1 MKKIYT
7 LFAAL
12 LLFKVNLF
20 AQSGLGEIRG
30 KILDAK
36 TKKPLDYVSVTLK
49 LNGVTKASTL
59 TDDDGNFIIKTL
71 QPGSYDLFAT
81 YIGYLNQTITG
92 VNVTADEIR
101 FVNFSMTKS
110 EEGQTLKEV
119 VVEYKKPLVD
129 PGGVKGETKSSKE
142 IMALGTR
149 SFNAIAGTT
158 LGVDSRG
165 GGTPNFRGARSEGT
179 AYYIDGV
186 RVQAGSINVP
196 QNAIDQIQVITG
208 GTPAQYGDFIGGAI
222 SITTKA
228 PTKNFTRAFEYIT
241 ASPFAGYLDYTHYNQ
256 FQTVISGPLKV
267 INKGRGDQ
275 EKVLIGFLF
284 SGAVTY
290 ARDGRPPAVD
300 LYKVKDEKLAELK
313 ERPLVPGPGGT
324 LFFAGEFLTKNDLE
338 RVRFRQNAQTFSA
351 DINGNFNYQPTNN
364 INIRVGYFGNHS
376 RNRNY
381 SHFHSLMNYENNPL
395 VLNYTGRFYVQFT
408 QTFKKNTE
416 DGANKEEKKSVIS
429 NAFYTARASYEI
441 SYGESMDANFGRD
454 IFRYGHIGRFTTYQ
468 APNFTRVVKGFGERP
483 DSFLLEN
490 GTYIYLTNYFRQT
503 GFRDTAVLFEQG
515 PDNRIRGNYTKNVLD
530 YFGARNITNVNTL
543 RSLNGLI
550 NGDNPNGIY
559 SNMWGNVGQLI
570 AGSYGKSMAET
581 YTAYVMSEFS
591 IAPRSNPKAKHDI
604 QFGMTFEQQ
613 FRRSYS
619 IGGNGLWALMRLY
632 QNRQFSGMDSTSS
645 RLVFDANGVF
655 QDTVFLN
662 RKIVAADQTNFD
674 RNLRRKLIAE
684 GATDALGRPITEQT
698 FLDINSYDPSTFSID
713 MFSAD
718 ELLNNG
724 NSVVSYFGYDHMG
737 NIVRGK
743 PNIDAFLTQRDANGN
758 FARLLPAYQPNY
770 FAAWAQ
776 DKFVFKDL
784 VVRLGVRVER
794 FDANQPVLKDPY
806 SMVPVYT
813 VGEVKSSNNTNFAAL
828 KEQIPS
834 VIGDDYV
841 VYVNREPE
849 LQSSSGMS
857 ITGFRRGTNWFD
869 RNGNPISDPQAI
881 ARAGNTNRNI
891 PLLVDP
897 ENPQRPT
904 AASFRDYIPDV
915 RVLPR
920 VWFSFPISTTS
931 QFFGTYDI
939 LTQRPGTNVAQIDDY
954 FFLQNRLNNAIAN
967 PDLRMTQVTDYE
979 IGFRQQIGTDA
990 ALGIIASYREY
1001 RGLVQLFPYIQA
1013 WPNTYN
1019 TLSNIDFATVKSL
1032 GLEYNVRELGNISL
1046 NANYQLQFADG
1057 TGSNATSSGA
1067 LIQVGLP
1074 SLRTVFPL
1082 DFDTRH
1088 TFKAIFDF
1096 HYKEGKDYNGPRVNG
1111 KNIFENAGF
1120 NFIFTAFS
1128 GRPYTRNLLPTPDGV
1143 QSGVVVRSPIV
1154 GTINGANMPPQY
1166 NVDLNVDKNFMF
1178 KQKRIDGSVTVY
1190 RLRTFLWVQNLFN
1203 VANVLSVFRYTG
1215 SAYNDGFLTSP
1226 QAQEQIRTAT
1236 QQQAYIDLYNTRMLN
1251 PDRFL
1256 MPRLTRLGVALY
1268 F

>member
-1 MKKIYT
+1 M
-7 LFAAL
+7 AAL
-12 LLFKVNLF
+12 LLVNAGLY

-30 KILDAK
+30 KVLDAK
-36 TKKPLDYVSVTLK
+36 TKKPLDFVSITLK

-59 TDDDGNFIIKTL
+59 TDDDGNFTIKTL
-71 QPGSYDLFAT
+71 QPGLYDLFAS

-92 VNVTADEIR
+92 INVTADEIR

-129 PGGVKGETKSSKE
+129 PGGVKGETKTSKE
-142 IMALGTR
+142 IMALGNR
-149 SFNAIAGTT
+149 NFNSIAGTT
-158 LGVDSRG
+158 LGVDSRNG
-165 GGTPNFRGARSEGT
+165 GAPNFRGARAEGT

-186 RVQAGSINVP
+186 RVQAGSIAVP

-228 PTKNFTRAFEYIT
+228 PSKNFTRAFEYTT
-241 ASPFAGYLDYTHYNQ
+241 ASPFAGYLDYTHINQ
-256 FQTVISGPLKV
+256 FQTVISGPIK
-267 INKGRGDQ
+267 IANKGRGEQ
-275 EKVLIGFLF
+275 ERVVIGFLF
-284 SGAVTY
+284 SGALTY
-290 ARDGRPPAVD
+290 ARDASPPAVD
-300 LYKVKDEKLAELK
+300 LYKVKDEKLKELK
-313 ERPLVPGPGGT
+313 ENPLVPGPGGT
-324 LFFAGEFLTKNDLE
+324 LFNAGEFLRKDDLE
-338 RVRFRQNAQTFSA
+338 RVRFRQNAQSYSGQ
-351 DINGNFNYQPTNN
+351 INGNIVFQPTDN
-364 INIRVGYFGNHS
+364 INIRFGYFGNYS
-376 RNRNY
+376 RARAY
-381 SHFHSLMNYENNPL
+381 SHFHSLLNYENNPISD
-395 VLNYTGRFYVQFT
+395 NYTGRFYVQFT
-408 QTFKKNTE
+408 QTFKKK
-416 DGANKEEKKSVIS
+416 DDDSKEQEKKSTIS
-429 NAFYTARASYEI
+429 NAFYTARLSYEI
-441 SYGESMDANFGRD
+441 SYSESMDAEFKRD
-454 IFRYGHIGRFTTYQ
+454 LFRYGHIGRFTTYQ
-468 APNFTRVVKGFGERP
+468 APNFQRVVKGFGERP
-483 DSFLLEN
+483 DSFLLDN
-490 GTYIYLTNYFRQT
+490 GQYIYLTNYWRQT
-503 GFRDTAVLFEQG
+503 GFRDTALVFEPG
-515 PDNRIRGNYTKNVLD
+515 PDNKVRGNYSKNVID
-530 YFGARNITNVNTL
+530 YFGSSNIRNINTL
-543 RSLNGLI
+543 RGLNGLI
-550 NGDNPNGIY
+550 NGDNPVGLY

-570 AGSYGKSMAET
+570 QNAYGKGMAET
-581 YTAYVMSEFS
+581 YTAYIMSEFS
-591 IAPRSNPKAKHDI
+591 VAPRSNPKAKHDL

-619 IGGNGLWALMRLY
+619 IGANGLWQLMRLL
-632 QNRQFSGMDSTSS
+632 QNRQFTGLNDT
-645 RLVFDANGVF
+645 LPILKFNEFGVF
-655 QDTVFLN
+655 NDTVMFQRRFN
-662 RKIVAADQTNFD
+662 DSGYVGSFD
-674 RNLRRKLIAE
+674 YNLRNKLISM
-684 GATDALGRPITEQT
+684 GATDALGRPIDKFS
-698 FLDINSYDPSTFSID
+698 FLDINSYDPSIFSLD
-713 MFSAD
+713 MFTAD

-724 NSVVSYFGYDHMG
+724 NSFVSYFGYDHLG

-743 PNIDAFLTQRDANGN
+743 PSIDAFLNQKDANGN
-758 FARLLPAYQPNY
+758 HVRLLPSYQPNY
-770 FAAWAQ
+770 FAFWAQ

-813 VGEVKSSNNTNFAAL
+813 AGEVKSANAANNPNIAAL
-828 KEQIPS
+828 KDQIPS

-841 VYVNREPE
+841 VYVNREPAN
-849 LQSSSGMS
+849 QRSSGMS
-857 ITGFRRGTNWFD
+857 ITGFRSGNNWFD

-897 ENPQRPT
+897 DNPQRPT
-904 AASFRDYIPDV
+904 AASFVDYKPDV
-915 RVLPR
+915 KVLPR

-939 LTQRPGTNVAQIDDY
+939 LTQRPANNIAQIDDY

-967 PDLRMTQVTDYE
+967 PNLRMTQVTDYE

-1001 RGLVQLFPYIQA
+1001 RNLIQLFPYIQA

-1019 TLSNIDFATVKSL
+1019 TLSNIDFATVKSI

-1057 TGSNATSSGA
+1057 TGSNATSSAA

-1088 TFKAIFDF
+1088 TFKAVFDY

-1120 NFIFTAFS
+1120 NIIFTAFS
-1128 GRPYTRNLLPTPDGV
+1128 GRPYTRNLIPTPDGV

-1166 NVDLNVDKNFMF
+1166 NVDLNVDKNFTF
-1178 KQKRIDGSVTVY
+1178 KQKRIDGGMNIY
-1190 RLRTFLWVQNLFN
+1190 RLRTFLWIQNLFN
-1203 VANVLSVFRYTG
+1203 AANVTSVFRYTG
-1215 SAYNDGFLTSP
+1215 SAYNDGFLASP
-1226 QAQEQIRTAT
+1226 FAQEQIRSAT
-1236 QQQAYIDLYNTRMLN
+1236 DQQSYIDLYNTRMLN
-1251 PDRFL
+1251 PDRFM
-1256 MPRLTRLGVALY
+1256 MPRITRLGLALY